1 MSKRSQAAIAI
12 QLAREPSLLDQA
24 IKAYNIPKWPYEA
37 GFDRI
42 VVFQVPEDKAAR
54 ETFSKGGI
62 VIKTEQRSAAEEAE
76 TPRGVIVSAGLQ
88 ALDYLRGHGI
98 GLGHMLWVARHSPWR
113 HEVDRDANGKVIQ
126 FLFLR
131 AGDIV
136 GSETLM
142 DQIEKGDVSV
152 EVQPDGKHVYH
163 FKNEA
168 ARPRFDPPSYV
179 A

>member
-1 MSKRSQAAIAI
+1 VSKAKAAVAVDI
-12 QLAREPSLLDQA
+12 QPKKSLLDDA
-24 IKAYNIPKWPYEA
+24 IAKHKIPKWPYEA

-42 VVFQVPEDKAAR
+42 IVFQVPEDKASR
-54 ETFSKGGI
+54 ESYTPGGLI
-62 VIKTEQRSAAEEAE
+62 VKTEAHTAAEEAE
-76 TPRGVIVSAGLQ
+76 TPRGIVVSAGLAAQ
-88 ALDYLRGHGI
+88 DVMRSHGI

-113 HEVDRDANGKVIQ
+113 HEVDRDSDGKVIQ

-131 AGDIV
+131 VGDIV
-136 GSETLM
+136 GSENLKAM
-142 DQIEKGDVSV
+142 IAAGDVLV